1 MRLDITV
8 SLQHYLD
15 RRLDFMLVWDH
26 PGATTFELAAL
37 EHPLVRVQGLTAEAA
52 GQSISLPLAGH
63 SFTVAAAT
71 PITLR
76 YSVST
81 PFTDCMGSDRQVDLI
96 LPFSNAYEVF
106 FGTGVIPYPAD
117 LPRMA
122 DELQVSFRLT
132 DLPDGWQAFSSLIT
146 GGAHPAKLDGF
157 FCYCCPPRP
166 PEISVYAGS
175 EKRVTFRW
183 LTQHGKTFADL
194 PFLID
199 SARRWLDWLEANLAP
214 YSGLEQIDVLLLRA
228 PHDYLAQT
236 GGNAFA
242 TGENVLNGI
251 VAYGPDAPAELAKLG
266 YPTYRAFL
274 VSGLLHEIL
283 HFYTTA
289 AWNGQYKS
297 ILYPAPDCPR
307 PDSRIM
313 GEALNLYFSEQ
324 FALTLLGAPP
334 DAFAALLERR
344 VQPNRRDSLVDLA
357 ALDRDLQARGTSLR
371 ALFAAL
377 LERKRRVRT
386 PYGSI
391 DWMFDVLREAFGI
404 DRPTFF

>member
-1 MRLDITV
+1 MHLAITV

-15 RRLDFMLVWDH
+15 RRLDFTLVWEH
-26 PGATTFELAAL
+26 VGATTFELAAL
-37 EHPLVRVQGLTAEAA
+37 EHPLVRVQDLTAEAA
-52 GQSISLPLAGH
+52 GQSIPVRLAGQRL
-63 SFTVAAAT
+63 TVAAAT
-71 PITLR
+71 PITLC

-81 PFTDCMGSDRQVDLI
+81 PFTDCLGADRQVDLI
-96 LPFSNAYEVF
+96 LPFINMNEVF
-106 FGTGVIPYPAD
+106 FGTGVIPYPAE
-117 LPRMA
+117 LPRIA

-132 DLPDGWQAFSSLIT
+132 ELPDGWQAFSSMST

-157 FCYCCPPRP
+157 FCYGSLGQA
-166 PEISVYAGS
+166 PEISTYAGR
-175 EKRVTFRW
+175 EKHVTLRW
-183 LTQHGKTFADL
+183 LTQHGKAFDDL

-228 PHDYLAQT
+228 PHDYRAQT

-251 VAYGPDAPAELAKLG
+251 VAYGPDAPMELAKLG

-283 HFYTTA
+283 HFYTTV

-307 PDSRIM
+307 PDSRMI
-313 GEALNLYFSEQ
+313 GETLNLYFSEQ
-324 FALTLLGAPP
+324 FALTLLDAPP
-334 DAFAALLERR
+334 CSNAVTNPTAVIRWLIWRGWITIYGRAARR
-344 VQPNRRDSLVDLA
+344 CGRYSP
-357 ALDRDLQARGTSLR
+357 
-371 ALFAAL
+371 
-377 LERKRRVRT
+377 
-386 PYGSI
+386 PC
-391 DWMFDVLREAFGI
+391 
-404 DRPTFF
+404 